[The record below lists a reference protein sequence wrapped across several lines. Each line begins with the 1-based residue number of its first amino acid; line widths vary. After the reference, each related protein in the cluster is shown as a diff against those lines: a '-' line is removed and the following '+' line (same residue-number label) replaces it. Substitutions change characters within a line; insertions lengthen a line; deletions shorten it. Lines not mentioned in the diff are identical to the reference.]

1 MKRQSA
7 LRFRSEP
14 LMPTT
19 PLAPL
24 HTKLETIERATV
36 ALRLALEGFEKTLRE
51 SCGETGKV

>member
-1 MKRQSA
+1 
-7 LRFRSEP
+7 
-14 LMPTT
+14 MPTT